1 MALNKN
7 VFASLMLTMIML
19 LSIGP
24 SPAIDW
30 GSDNDDRTNDA
41 EQSVI
46 DYSQLEEHGLE
57 DYNPNYAL
65 SQNRDFVVLRVD
77 FSDEAASRNQADTIT
92 LFDQVADFFDESTYG
107 GATLNFDVL
116 PADGVPL
123 NPVNRINADGT
134 GDTTPTKASYGNFKG
149 CTNNDDIMSDS
160 IMAAVISGINLDQ
173 YDGLVLLHTG
183 SNNGCSSGPNDYY
196 AISSPDEAADFYDF
210 EGGNDFDAF
219 SWWEGTASPSMPSN
233 DKSFTWLGEYWSSTE
248 SDTAVWGRWAH
259 EIGHAVSLPHLAYDY
274 AHCHDL
280 MGSSCAYPV
289 MPSSWTRALD
299 SDPGLQSM
307 DPLTDFT
314 IVSNGVSTYS
324 LTDLNDDP
332 TSLPS
337 GFSDQVLKIPIS
349 NDGALYY
356 LVEARFDTLHDAD
369 LPISSEGVMIYRI
382 NEWSGYD
389 PAEDLV
395 WGDTGLGD
403 AVSVMDASPGTALS
417 NGAAWS
423 AGQTFEDL
431 SYGLEI
437 EILSVD
443 TAGHSAEL
451 QVTYNPT
458 GAGPADIHI
467 SDWGQ
472 PPGEPG
478 PWETIDIWVDSRLN
492 NNDIDGVDNDGDGE
506 CDVDCDKDWD
516 GMAAD
521 GVTYAQ
527 YYSDS
532 VSGHSEIPLGR
543 GDNPWIGH
551 VNRFYVKISNTGETT
566 LNNGMVKVKFQ
577 WRLPTA
583 GGGLSDG
590 WTTIGMIVCGDDA
603 ASISQETG
611 VGDCLDFGDFPE
623 ESNEN
628 NELMNNKPLVA
639 YIEWTP
645 EESDFPDDSDV
656 DASTEQTHKVHAC
669 IRVVVEPVGDEPTL
683 ENNDAQENLN
693 YFETSPGSPYH
704 PLTGTL
710 TVGNPF
716 NQDIKVLIQM
726 NGLPTD
732 WDSNLSWNGGEL
744 TAGQSLSV
752 NWIVTPNDGY
762 SLGSID
768 DVGFSMVIFKDDID
782 STYSDHGHMYT
793 LGGVTN
799 RIATVERTI
808 VDTTVNAIP
817 GVINVVGSLDAY
829 NPNSEARVFDSN
841 SRVAIIVTS
850 PNGIDYVVGTPTNSD
865 GDFNININLLGL
877 TEWVTLGLTGEWMV
891 QVHYDGDSIHRS
903 AFGEKNNVQVPPLSP
918 DISIIDP
925 IYTPTVSWGD
935 DYLGSGTLLY
945 PIYPETD
952 IAVTYTSP
960 SGEVISSSTS
970 VDSSGSYSNTFS
982 MNESGT
988 WAVDYSY
995 TDSDGVER
1003 SWSESV
1009 EVEEKKTPF
1018 VALFSTLSIV
1028 AMAAIL
1034 TGRRQTKKSGD
1045 P

>member
-1 MALNKN
+1 MTCNNK
-7 VFASLMLTMIML
+7 VMIPLLLTLIML
-19 LSIGP
+19 FSIGLIP
-24 SPAIDW
+24 SEDW
-30 GSDNDDRTNDA
+30 NKKMDEESEINQNK
-41 EQSVI
+41 I
-46 DYSQLEEHGLE
+46 DYSLLNEYWLE

-65 SQNRDFVVLRVD
+65 SQNRNFVVLRVD
-77 FSDEAASRNQADTIT
+77 FSDEAASRNRADTIT
-92 LFDQVADFFDESTYG
+92 LFDQIADFFDESTYG

-116 PADGVPL
+116 PEDEAPL
-123 NPVNRINADGT
+123 RPVNRINADGT
-134 GDTTPTKASYGNFKG
+134 GDTTPTKASYGDFTG

-160 IMAAVISGINLDQ
+160 VMAAVIAGIDLSR
-173 YDGLVLLHTG
+173 YDGLVLVHTG
-183 SNNGCSSGPNDYY
+183 SNNGCSGGPNGYY
-196 AISSPDEAADFYDF
+196 AISSLDEAADFYDF
-210 EGGNDFDAF
+210 EGGNDFDAI
-219 SWWEGTASPSMPSN
+219 SWWGNTASPSMPSN
-233 DKSFTWLGEYWSSTE
+233 DKSFTWLGEYWNLAD
-248 SDTAVWGRWAH
+248 SDTAVWGRYAH
-259 EIGHAVSLPHLAYDY
+259 EIGHAVGLPHLAYDY
-274 AHCHDL
+274 AHCHDV

-289 MPSSWTRALD
+289 MPSSWTRALE
-299 SDPGLQSM
+299 SNPGLQSM
-307 DPLTDFT
+307 DSQTDFT
-314 IVSNGVSTYS
+314 IVSTGLSTYS
-324 LTDLNDDP
+324 LTDLNDNP

-349 NDGALYY
+349 TDGALYY
-356 LVEARFDTLHDAD
+356 LVETRFDTLHDAE
-369 LPISSEGVMIYRI
+369 LPIPSEGVMIYRI
-382 NEWSGYD
+382 NEWSGYN

-403 AVSVMDASPGTALS
+403 AVSVMDSSPGD
-417 NGAAWS
+417 NWIGNAAWS

-443 TAGHSAEL
+443 TAGHSADI
-451 QVTYNPT
+451 QVTYTPT

-492 NNDIDGVDNDGDGE
+492 NNDVDGDG
-506 CDVDCDKDWD
+506 DADWD
-516 GMAAD
+516 GMTAD
-521 GVTYAQ
+521 GLTYAQ
-527 YYSDS
+527 VYSDS
-532 VSGHSEIPLGR
+532 VTSHSELPVGR
-543 GDNPWIGH
+543 GDKPWIGH
-551 VNRFYVKISNTGETT
+551 ENRFYVKITNTGETT
-566 LNNGMVKVKFQ
+566 LNNGIVKVKFQ
-577 WRLPTA
+577 WKQPTA
-583 GGGLSDG
+583 GGGVSDD
-590 WTTIGMIVCGDDA
+590 WTTIGLIVCGDDA
-603 ASISQETG
+603 ASNAQETG
-611 VGDCLDFGDFPE
+611 VGDCFDFGDFPE

-628 NELMNNKPLVA
+628 NELVMNQPIVA

-645 EESDFPDDSDV
+645 EEADFPDDSDV
-656 DASTEQTHKVHAC
+656 DASTEQTHKVHSC

-710 TVGNPF
+710 DIANPF
-716 NQDIKVLIQM
+716 NQDVKVLIQM

-732 WDSNLSWNGGEL
+732 WDSNLSWNGGDL

-752 NWIVTPNDGY
+752 NWSVTPNDGY

-768 DVGFSMVIFKDDID
+768 DVDFSMVIFKDDID

-829 NPNSEARVFDSN
+829 NPNSEARIFDSD

-850 PNGIDYVVGTPTNSD
+850 PNGIDYVVGTPTNSN
-865 GDFNININLLGL
+865 GDFNTNINLLGMADNSI
-877 TEWVTLGLTGEWMV
+877 VLGGGEWTV
-891 QVHYDGDSIHRS
+891 QVHYDGDSMHRS

-918 DISIIDP
+918 DVSIIDP

-935 DYLGSGTLLY
+935 DYLGGGTLIY
-945 PIYPETD
+945 PIYPGTD

-960 SGEVISSSTS
+960 SGDVINSSTS

-988 WAVDYSY
+988 WIVDYSY
-995 TDSDGVER
+995 TDNNGVER

-1009 EVEEKKTPF
+1009 DVEKESTVIPS
-1018 VALFSTLSIV
+1018 VGLLTTMAIIMFS
-1028 AMAAIL
+1028 AIIAV
-1034 TGRRQTKKSGD
+1034 RRWD
-1045 P
+1045 